1 MTFEELME
9 LDRLNKCTYE
19 SVKQSRWKATT
30 QRYLANLLL
39 RNLQLQR
46 DVLNHEYSVKPTVDF
61 YLNERGRV
69 RYIQAPVVGDRT
81 IQKTF
86 TENVLT
92 PSLIPHVIYDN
103 YASIKHRGTSFARK
117 RFEIMLKRYI
127 RIYGIDGYIL
137 FIDIKKYFENIDH
150 DVLKELIYPHI
161 MNEDK
166 DVIDLIYYII
176 DTSSKTNKGLNLG
189 SEAPQV
195 LALYYLTPVD
205 VYVKVVKSIKYYGRY
220 MDDIFIIARTKE
232 ELFLLLDEI
241 EEVLLSLKLEINKKK
256 TQVIKLRHGFTFLQI
271 KYNVLKSGK
280 ILKRLTRKKIVRE
293 RRRLKAFKRLYD
305 LGIMSENEVWNCY
318 QSWRGTIV
326 KEHNAC
332 YHSVHSMDMLYKS
345 LFPVHEESRKVGRK
359 EKFEGIFRTANTNDL
374 NKIFI

>member
-1 MTFEELME
+1 ME

-19 SVKQSRWKATT
+19 SVKQSRWKGTT

-127 RIYGIDGYIL
+127 RIYGIDG
-137 FIDIKKYFENIDH
+137 
-150 DVLKELIYPHI
+150 
-161 MNEDK
+161 
-166 DVIDLIYYII
+166 
-176 DTSSKTNKGLNLG
+176 
-189 SEAPQV
+189 
-195 LALYYLTPVD
+195 
-205 VYVKVVKSIKYYGRY
+205 
-220 MDDIFIIARTKE
+220 
-232 ELFLLLDEI
+232 
-241 EEVLLSLKLEINKKK
+241 
-256 TQVIKLRHGFTFLQI
+256 
-271 KYNVLKSGK
+271 
-280 ILKRLTRKKIVRE
+280 
-293 RRRLKAFKRLYD
+293 
-305 LGIMSENEVWNCY
+305 
-318 QSWRGTIV
+318 
-326 KEHNAC
+326 
-332 YHSVHSMDMLYKS
+332 
-345 LFPVHEESRKVGRK
+345 
-359 EKFEGIFRTANTNDL
+359 
-374 NKIFI
+374 